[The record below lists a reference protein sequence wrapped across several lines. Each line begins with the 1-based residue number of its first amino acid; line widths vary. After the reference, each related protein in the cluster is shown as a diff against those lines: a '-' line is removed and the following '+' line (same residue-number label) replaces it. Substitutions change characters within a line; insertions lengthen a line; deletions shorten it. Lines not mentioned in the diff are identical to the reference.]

1 MPLSDICNNG
11 NNQSY
16 RWTKTTNSAQKEDF
30 RYIYIVSTHFYLFL
44 YVITT
49 LHATVWV
56 WRIIYIRSEGKW
68 NNATNCTMTF
78 TKKITVKT
86 SIKMVGWGYTDHRV
100 WFMAGQLNKGQS
112 LYIKHKDHKGGISTW
127 SNCAEVLGSQ
137 GSSAVKNGCLKK
149 NGCHVYPY
157 YDWLIIDNF
166 HILCQVLV
174 GIEWFVW
181 DRSRIRKHLA
191 ISPD

>member
-112 LYIKHKDHKGGISTW
+112 LYIKHIEILIFHNKICNPSIARIWISMLLPQIL
-127 SNCAEVLGSQ
+127 NIEDKLE
-137 GSSAVKNGCLKK
+137 KN
-149 NGCHVYPY
+149 
-157 YDWLIIDNF
+157 
-166 HILCQVLV
+166 
-174 GIEWFVW
+174 
-181 DRSRIRKHLA
+181 
-191 ISPD
+191 